1 MKQRTK
7 QNLIHLFLWV
17 LFTAIAINANAQT
30 IQHVGYLT
38 HYDVKLEEPDSVS
51 WTIKKGS
58 LDCKVHLARANN
70 FIADP
75 AIKNTDLS
83 GFYNGSGYDRGHQHP
98 AQDASCSTV
107 DEVECFYMSN
117 MVPQKPNLNR
127 ITWKALEMQCRK
139 DAETMDVHI
148 LCGVIGS
155 NGLMTYVKVKGKA
168 KIKIV
173 STISI
178 PKYCYKA
185 VYEKGKW
192 TAYIMPNQDSVKLH
206 PYTYY
211 TTTLA
216 NLNKQTGLKLK

>member
-1 MKQRTK
+1 MILTEKRTNK
-7 QNLIHLFLWV
+7 RLIILWV
-17 LFTAIAINANAQT
+17 LLIMAVVVVNAQT
-30 IQHVGYLT
+30 VQHVGYLT
-38 HYDVKLEEPDSVS
+38 HYDAKIGEPDSVS
-51 WTIKKGS
+51 WDIKKGS

-75 AIKNTDLS
+75 AIPNTDLS

-98 AQDASCSTV
+98 AQDASCSTL

-127 ITWKALEMQCRK
+127 ITWKALETQCRL
-139 DAETMDVHI
+139 DAEKTDVHI

-155 NGLMTYVKVKGKA
+155 NGLIKSKV
-168 KIKIV
+168 
-173 STISI
+173 SI

-185 VYEKGKW
+185 IYESGKW
-192 TAYIMPNQDSVKLH
+192 AAYIMPNQDSVKLH

-211 TTTLA
+211 KVTLA

>member
-1 MKQRTK
+1 MILTGKKTNKR
-7 QNLIHLFLWV
+7 LIILWV
-17 LFTAIAINANAQT
+17 LLIMAVVVVNAQT
-30 IQHVGYLT
+30 VQHVGYLT
-38 HYDVKLEEPDSVS
+38 HYDAKIGEPDSVS
-51 WTIKKGS
+51 WDIKKGS

-75 AIKNTDLS
+75 AIPNTDLS

-98 AQDASCSTV
+98 AQDASCSTL

-127 ITWKALEMQCRK
+127 ITWKALETQCRL
-139 DAETMDVHI
+139 DAEKTDVHI

-155 NGLMTYVKVKGKA
+155 NGLMAYVKGKA
-168 KIKIV
+168 KIKTV

-185 VYEKGKW
+185 IYENGKW

-206 PYTYY
+206 PYTFYKK
-211 TTTLA
+211 TIA
-216 NLNKQTGLKLK
+216 FLNSQTGLKLK